1 MAPVSGAEV
10 LSFPGDGADTWSSSG
25 FSDFFRTHHERVVR
39 STYLVVG
46 SRAAAEDIA
55 QDSFVVAWRHW
66 PRISSYDRA
75 DLWVTRVA
83 FRLAVRQARRHRLMS
98 VASRETELVT
108 TADAADAEILEQV
121 AQLPPAQRAAIVL
134 FYFEDRPVAEVAEV
148 LGCAPA
154 TARVHLHRAR
164 ERLRMMLEEA
174 E

>member
-1 MAPVSGAEV
+1 MSGDV
-10 LSFPGDGADTWSSSG
+10 LAFSGDGEDVWATSG
-25 FSDFFRTHHERVVR
+25 FSDFFRSHHERVVR

-66 PRISSYDRA
+66 ARISSYDRA

-83 FRLAVRQARRHRLMS
+83 FRMAVRQARRRRL
-98 VASRETELVT
+98 VSRETRETDLVT
-108 TADAADAEILEQV
+108 TASAADAAILQQV
-121 AQLPPAQRAAIVL
+121 AQLPAAQRAAIVL
-134 FYFEDRPVAEVAEV
+134 FYFEDRPVTEVAEV

-164 ERLRMMLEEA
+164 ERLRIMLTEET